1 MDVQTAREA
10 VVAAGLKLVESGLI
24 ARTWGN
30 VSCRIDDKRFVIT
43 PSGLAYE
50 SLKPEDIVVVGIDDL
65 EYEGDIK
72 PSSEKGV
79 HAQVYKLKPHIQF
92 VIHTHQTNASVAGIL
107 GRDVEIAAETA
118 KSLIGSRAVLA
129 DYGLPGT
136 KKLQNNV
143 TKALSRSD
151 SRAVLMRNHG
161 ALCFGESSEVAFDVA
176 MALEEEC
183 SRLVAAAHNTNSA
196 GLGFSC
202 RKDGLCVFNKGDTK
216 VQIEILTGKAINNK
230 PISAEAALHLAV
242 YRVRRDINVIKGSVL
257 PYTQSASGAKVKPL
271 LDDFAQIIGVSVRS
285 VQWDQSDASKF
296 RVVGALSGRNAVLLS
311 GFGALCCAGTEDDAT
326 AVEMILEKGCMTHL
340 SAAAAHRLKPIAF
353 VECLLMRKVYQLKY
367 SKKSQQKQ

>member
-1 MDVQTAREA
+1 MEVQTAREA
-10 VVAAGLKLVESGLI
+10 VVAAGLKLVDSGLI

-30 VSCRIDDKRFVIT
+30 VSCRIDDKLFAIT

-50 SLKPEDIVVVGIDDL
+50 TLKPEDIVVVGIDDL
-65 EYEGDIK
+65 AYEGEMK

-118 KSLIGSRAVLA
+118 KPLIGSRAVLA
-129 DYGLPGT
+129 GYGLPGT
-136 KKLQNNV
+136 KRLRNNV
-143 TKALSRSD
+143 TKALARSD

-161 ALCFGESSEVAFDVA
+161 ALCFGESSDIAFDVA

-183 SRLVAAAHNTNSA
+183 NRLVTAAQKTSLIS
-196 GLGFSC
+196 LGSSC
-202 RKDGLCVFNKGDTK
+202 RKDGLCVFIKGETK

-242 YRVRRDINVIKGSVL
+242 YRVRRDVNVIKGSVL
-257 PYTQSASGAKVKPL
+257 PYIQSASGTKVKPL
-271 LDDFAQIIGVSVRS
+271 LDDFAQIIGVSARS
-285 VQWDQSDASKF
+285 VKWDESDASKY
-296 RVVGALSGRNAVLLS
+296 RVVGALGGRNAVMLI
-311 GFGALCCAGTEDDAT
+311 GFGALCCAGNEDDAS
-326 AVEMILEKGCMTHL
+326 AVEMILEKGCMAHL
-340 SAAAAHRLKPIAF
+340 SAEAAHKVKPIAF
-353 VECLLMRKVYQLKY
+353 LECLLMRKVYQLKY
-367 SKKSQQKQ
+367 SKKAQQK